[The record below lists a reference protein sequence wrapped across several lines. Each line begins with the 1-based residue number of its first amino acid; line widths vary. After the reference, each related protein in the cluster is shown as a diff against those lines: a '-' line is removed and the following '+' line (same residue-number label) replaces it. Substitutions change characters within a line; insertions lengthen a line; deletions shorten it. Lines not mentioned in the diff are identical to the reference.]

1 MEKVICDWYKGDNI
15 PVETRLPLTAE
26 QRALAEEICKLKAQ
40 FTATF
45 SRQQDELY
53 EVLCDRE
60 ALAEL
65 RRETAIFAQGVGFG
79 LRLAFEA
86 LEK

>member
-1 MEKVICDWYKGDNI
+1 MGSVINDWYKGDNI

-26 QRALAEEICKLKAQ
+26 QRALAREVDELKKQ
-40 FTATF
+40 LTDSF
-45 SRQQDELY
+45 SRRQDELY
-53 EVLCDRE
+53 EALCDRE

-65 RRETAIFAQGVGFG
+65 RRETAIFAQGVGLG

-86 LEK
+86 LV

>member
-1 MEKVICDWYKGDNI
+1 MGSVINDWYKGDNI

-26 QRALAEEICKLKAQ
+26 QRALAREVDELKKQ
-40 FTATF
+40 LTDSF
-45 SRQQDELY
+45 SRRQDELY
-53 EVLCDRE
+53 EALCDRE

-65 RRETAIFAQGVGFG
+65 RRETAIFAQGVGLG

-86 LEK
+86 LD

>member
-1 MEKVICDWYKGDNI
+1 MESVINDWYKGDNI

-26 QRALAEEICKLKAQ
+26 QRALAREVDELKKQ
-40 FTATF
+40 LTDSF
-45 SRQQDELY
+45 SRRQDELY
-53 EVLCDRE
+53 EALCDHE

-65 RRETAIFAQGVGFG
+65 RRETAIFAQGVGLG

-86 LEK
+86 LD

>member
-1 MEKVICDWYKGDNI
+1 MESVINDWYKGDNI

-26 QRALAEEICKLKAQ
+26 QRALAREGDELKKQ
-40 FTATF
+40 LTDSF
-45 SRQQDELY
+45 SRRQDELY
-53 EVLCDRE
+53 EALCELE

-65 RRETAIFAQGVGFG
+65 RRETAIFTQGVGLG

-86 LEK
+86 LD

>member
-1 MEKVICDWYKGDNI
+1 MESVIKDWYKGDNI

-26 QRALAEEICKLKAQ
+26 QRALAREVDELKKQ
-40 FTATF
+40 LTDSF
-45 SRQQDELY
+45 SRRQDELY
-53 EVLCDRE
+53 EALCDRE

-65 RRETAIFAQGVGFG
+65 RRETAIFAQGVGLG

-86 LEK
+86 LV